1 MAKKKKP
8 DYFQTFCKV
17 SKAFGS
23 TLSTDKL
30 LDLVVESAIDTMDA
44 KAACLF
50 LSDEEKDLFVPKA
63 QKGLSDNYLHAK
75 PMHARQIV
83 SAILKGGHLH
93 IKDATTDPRVEH
105 HDMKKAEGI
114 ASILD
119 VPVMVRDKAIGILAL
134 YTSQPR
140 DFNSDE
146 IAFLTALA
154 EQGGRAIVHARLLE
168 RIRRNSM
175 LFLDLASSI
184 NSSLDIQKILHIL
197 TAETCDALGMK
208 GASIRL
214 INEDSGT
221 LDLVTTHGLSEAF
234 LDKGPVYA
242 EKSIADALKGET
254 VVIDDVASD
263 ERVQYRE
270 ETVQEGIASMLSV
283 PIKSRDKVVGVMRL
297 FSAVKRRFPDDVLT
311 LVEALAH
318 TGALAIQNASMVLQ
332 LQQDKDDLEKDIWA
346 HRSWF

>member
-1 MAKKKKP
+1 MAKKKKS
-8 DYFQTFCKV
+8 DYFRTFCKV

-23 TLSTDKL
+23 TLSKQKL
-30 LDLVVESAIDTMDA
+30 LDLVVESAIETMDA

-50 LSDEEKDLFVPKA
+50 MADEEKDVFVPVA

-75 PMHARQIV
+75 PLSAKRLV

-119 VPVMVRDKAIGILAL
+119 VPVTVRDKAIGVLAL
-134 YTSQPR
+134 YTAEPR
-140 DFNSDE
+140 DFDQDE
-146 IAFLTALA
+146 IDFLSALA
-154 EQGGRAIVHARLLE
+154 EQGGMAIEQARLLN
-168 RIRRNSM
+168 RVQKNSV

-184 NSSLDIQKILHIL
+184 NSSLDIQQILHIL
-197 TAETCDALGMK
+197 TAEICQVLGMK

-214 INEDSGT
+214 INEETGT
-221 LDLVTTHGLSEAF
+221 LDLITTYGLSEEF
-234 LDKGPVYA
+234 LNKGPVYT
-242 EKSIADALKGET
+242 EKSISEALKGKN
-254 VVIDDVASD
+254 VVIDDVTTD
-263 ERVQYRE
+263 KRVQYAE
-270 ETVQEGIASMLSV
+270 DMVKEGIASMLCV
-283 PIKSRDKVVGVMRL
+283 PIMSREKVVGVMRL
-297 FSAVKRRFPDDVLT
+297 FSAVKREFPDDVIT

-318 TGALAIQNASMVLQ
+318 TGALAIQNASMFLK
-332 LQQDKDDLEKDIWA
+332 LQQDKEELEQDIWA